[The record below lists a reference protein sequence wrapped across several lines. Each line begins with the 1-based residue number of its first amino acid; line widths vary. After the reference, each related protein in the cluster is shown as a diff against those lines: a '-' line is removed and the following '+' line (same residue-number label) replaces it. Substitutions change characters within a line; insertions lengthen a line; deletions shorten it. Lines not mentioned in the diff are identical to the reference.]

1 MHPNY
6 REIKTEEQLQ
16 AVLSQSADIPLR
28 RLAFHGLNLRE
39 HAEEVLSRQYRD
51 CLFLACQLP
60 HGLKRNLTDS
70 LVFPNMGELFDF
82 RTELYTADSLYEGY
96 VVGEPE
102 SLKQTF
108 DARVYKH
115 YLERGKMAVDIKETL
130 ARTLHDH
137 SISNALHNFLLQY
150 APEQIVGV
158 MGGHAI
164 SRCERQFET
173 VARISKRLTEQGK
186 LMVSGGGP
194 GAMEATH
201 FGAWMA
207 GREEAEVEEALAMLR
222 KAPTF
227 HDDLWLETAFQVR
240 RRFPQTRFHSLGIPT
255 WLYGHEPATPFA
267 TRIAKYFDNS
277 IREDGILTIATGG
290 ILFTPG
296 SAGTLQEIF
305 QDAVQNHYLSFGY
318 ASPMVFM
325 GVDYWTREVP
335 VYPLIQDL
343 LRRGRYKNL
352 ILAISDNE
360 EELEEEILRFA
371 IPPQPTALQ

>member
-1 MHPNY
+1 MRPNY
-6 REIKTEEQLQ
+6 QEIKTEEQMLS
-16 AVLSQSADIPLR
+16 VLSQPVGVPLR

-39 HAEEVLSRQYRD
+39 HAEAVLSHQFRD

-82 RTELYTADSLYEGY
+82 RTELYTAESLYEGY
-96 VVGEPE
+96 VTGQPE
-102 SLKQTF
+102 TRKQTF

-115 YLERGKMAVDIKETL
+115 YLERGKQAVDIKETL

-137 SISNALHNFLLQY
+137 SISNALHNFLQQY
-150 APEQIVGV
+150 APEDIVGV
-158 MGGHAI
+158 MGGHNI
-164 SRCERQFET
+164 SRCDRQFET
-173 VARISKRLTEQGK
+173 VAHISKRLTEQGK
-186 LMVSGGGP
+186 LMISGGGP

-207 GREEAEVEEALAMLR
+207 GREAAEVGEALAMLR
-222 KAPTF
+222 EAPTF

-240 RRFPQTRFHSLGIPT
+240 QRFPQTRFHSLGIPT

-267 TRIAKYFDNS
+267 THIAKYFDNS

-290 ILFTPG
+290 IIFTPG

-305 QDAVQNHYLSFGY
+305 QEAVQNHYLSFGY

-325 GVDYWTREVP
+325 DVDYWTREVP
-335 VYPLIQDL
+335 VYPLIQEL
-343 LRRGRYKNL
+343 VRKGRYKNL
-352 ILAISDNE
+352 LLAISDDE
-360 EELEEEILRFA
+360 EELEQEILRFQVPSQSA
-371 IPPQPTALQ
+371 TL